1 MLVQDLTGGQGQE
14 EEGQR
19 LALPG
24 LGEDQEE
31 DEDLEHELDAVLQG
45 DAVMGKYTKV
55 CLFTSP
61 PVLGKHQLW
70 QVFERK
76 CAAWASGRLL
86 LTGMHPKTSP
96 SNTLAP

>member
-1 MLVQDLTGGQGQE
+1 MLLQELTGGQGSE

-24 LGEDQEE
+24 LGGDQEE

-55 CLFTSP
+55 
-61 PVLGKHQLW
+61 
-70 QVFERK
+70 
-76 CAAWASGRLL
+76 RLL
-86 LTGMHPKTSP
+86 LVVDASHALCPPCECSP
-96 SNTLAP
+96 YACPRKVGLYLLGEGDAVGIPGGF